1 MDLIENKIKDLAAQ
15 IKVLDELI
23 KTNRKEQCWELVNQ
37 LIEEVQLI
45 EKEYDD
51 LRSSV
56 RRQKELQEIEDF
68 YNDEKNRDAYT
79 MRIIET
85 EFADVIS

>member
-23 KTNRKEQCWELVNQ
+23 KTNRKEQCWDLVNQ
-37 LIEEVQLI
+37 LIEEVQGL
-45 EKEYDD
+45 EKEYDE
-51 LRSSV
+51 LKTIV
-56 RRQKELQEIEDF
+56 RRQEEMQEIEDF
-68 YNDEKNRDAYT
+68 WDDEKNRDAYT
-79 MRIIET
+79 LRIIES